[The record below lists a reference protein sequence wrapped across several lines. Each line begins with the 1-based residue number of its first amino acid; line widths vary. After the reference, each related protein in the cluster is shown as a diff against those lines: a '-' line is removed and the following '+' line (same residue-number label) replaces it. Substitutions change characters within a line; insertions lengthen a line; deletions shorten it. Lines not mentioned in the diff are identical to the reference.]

1 MPMPPAL
8 NHAGTP
14 ILGIEPSEVPRL
26 AEGIMTP
33 GAISTSLPAGVG
45 VGVGVGA
52 GAGGGGG
59 GGGGVGVGD
68 GPPQI
73 CEQSAF
79 GIPWLAATQRP
90 PWQV

>member
-45 VGVGVGA
+45 VGGGV
-52 GAGGGGG
+52 
-59 GGGGVGVGD
+59 GGGVGDGD

-79 GIPWLAATQRP
+79 PIPWLAATQRP